1 MNIYKARVTKEKY
14 IVKSVEDRIV
24 YFICE
29 QNSYKSR
36 TFANRIEF
44 YKEYIYDENLGK
56 FDIKKLRKEL
66 DFEKNDSE
74 NLKRDLSIIKA
85 MKFFTKDECAACKD
99 RYDFKDRSFV
109 TKKGWY
115 YSEIHHFISLG
126 KNKSL
131 DLIENL
137 TKLCPVCHRALG
149 SGASDEKYQK
159 MLIKKYNE
167 K

>member
-1 MNIYKARVTKEKY
+1 
-14 IVKSVEDRIV
+14 
-24 YFICE
+24 
-29 QNSYKSR
+29 
-36 TFANRIEF
+36 
-44 YKEYIYDENLGK
+44 
-56 FDIKKLRKEL
+56 
-66 DFEKNDSE
+66 
-74 NLKRDLSIIKA
+74 

-109 TKKGWY
+109 TKKGRY

-159 MLIKKYNE
+159 MLIKNIMKNSKQNKDFAEFIFESSDNKILAQKIYENL